1 MIWLTRLK
9 GQKFVLNAEMIE
21 TVEALPDT
29 TITLFNGKKYIVQES
44 VEEVIRRVIEYKRQ
58 AYPVLDLLKYI
69 PREREG

>member
-9 GQKFVLNAEMIE
+9 GQRFVLNAEMIE

-44 VEEVIRRVIEYKRQ
+44 VEEVIRRVIEYKKQ
-58 AYPVLDLLKYI
+58 AYPVLDLLRYI
-69 PREREG
+69 PHEREG

>member
-9 GQKFVLNAEMIE
+9 GQRFVLNAEMIE

-58 AYPVLDLLKYI
+58 AHPVLDLIKYI
-69 PREREG
+69 PREGEG

>member
-9 GQKFVLNAEMIE
+9 GQRFVLNAEMIE

-44 VEEVIRRVIEYKRQ
+44 VEEVVRRVIEYKKQ
-58 AYPVLDLLKYI
+58 AYPVLDLLRYI
-69 PREREG
+69 PHEREG